1 VNVVAA
7 TIEKVKP
14 KLVIIDS
21 IQAMFDES
29 YPSTAGSLVQVRE
42 TALKL
47 QRLAKSILV
56 PIVLVGHVTKE
67 GTVAGPKTLEHLVD
81 VVLYLEGERYHENR
95 ILRTVKNRY
104 GATDEI
110 GIFQIVEKG
119 LVEVK
124 NPSQF
129 FLKERLAVPGSA
141 VTATIEGTRP
151 LLVEIQALT
160 TTTVFGYPRRT
171 ASGFDLNRLQLL
183 IAVLIKRAGLQLAS
197 QDVYIN
203 VIGGVKLREPACD
216 LAVAVAI
223 ASAFKNYKIKDNYCL
238 FGELGLSGE
247 IRPALAFEK
256 RAKEAG
262 RLGFN
267 KVAENK
273 IINKVLAE
281 VLEK

>member
-1 VNVVAA
+1 
-7 TIEKVKP
+7 
-14 KLVIIDS
+14 
-21 IQAMFDES
+21 M
-29 YPSTAGSLVQVRE
+29 
-42 TALKL
+42 
-47 QRLAKSILV
+47 
-56 PIVLVGHVTKE
+56 
-67 GTVAGPKTLEHLVD
+67 
-81 VVLYLEGERYHENR
+81 
-95 ILRTVKNRY
+95 
-104 GATDEI
+104 
-110 GIFQIVEKG
+110 
-119 LVEVK
+119 
-124 NPSQF
+124 
-129 FLKERLAVPGSA
+129 
-141 VTATIEGTRP
+141 
-151 LLVEIQALT
+151 
-160 TTTVFGYPRRT
+160 
-171 ASGFDLNRLQLL
+171 